1 MAEILVGSLRRK
13 VKNVVY
19 DIQKAGIV
27 RRLSAWLLDTILLCV
42 LAVGCAWVIGAV
54 VDYDGVAAQL
64 DTYYTQ
70 YETQYNVDFECLP
83 QDYEAETE
91 DDRLAYQQRY
101 EEAEAALV
109 ADQEAMRLYSMTIQ
123 LTLIMVSAGILLA
136 VLLLEFVVPMLLR
149 NGQTA
154 GKKIFSLAVVRTN
167 GVKINGVCLFIRSI
181 LGKYTIE
188 TMICVYMLIM
198 LYFGQIGLLGLITMG
213 ALALTQL
220 VLVIVTKNNSVIHD
234 LLADTVVVDMSTQMI
249 FADEAER
256 LAYQQREAAEK
267 AARQTY

>member
-1 MAEILVGSLRRK
+1 M
-13 VKNVVY
+13 VY

-83 QDYEAETE
+83 QDYDAETE

-109 ADQEAMRLYSMTIQ
+109 AGKTEGDRTAVQSVLHQDQYLHVYS
-123 LTLIMVSAGILLA
+123 GHDGA
-136 VLLLEFVVPMLLR
+136 VPGFLLLF
-149 NGQTA
+149 
-154 GKKIFSLAVVRTN
+154 
-167 GVKINGVCLFIRSI
+167 
-181 LGKYTIE
+181 
-188 TMICVYMLIM
+188 
-198 LYFGQIGLLGLITMG
+198 
-213 ALALTQL
+213 
-220 VLVIVTKNNSVIHD
+220 VLVVDPRHSLWYHD
-234 LLADTVVVDMSTQMI
+234 LVHATTLGAVGLVQKCIVHHPFLPDQLYLGSPNPRVGRTEEGI
-249 FADEAER
+249 
-256 LAYQQREAAEK
+256 AYPDQQ
-267 AARQTY
+267 